1 MHFFN
6 DLLKNY
12 GFNTGL
18 SEILSIGIV
27 ILLLTVSV
35 VVVHFISK
43 KIILS
48 LIAKYIKKNRF
59 EWDNVLL
66 ERKVFHKLLRI
77 IPVVM
82 VYTAAPVFGDFD
94 GVIKKAASIIIIL
107 ISIDGVNA
115 TLDAILDIYNLFP
128 VSKVRPIKGLLQ
140 VAKIVFYIVMGI
152 LVIAIFLEKE
162 PIILLSGIGA
172 MTAVFSLVF
181 KDSILGLVAGIQ
193 LSSNDMLRIGDW
205 IQMTKFGADGNVI
218 DISLNTVKVQNFDKT
233 ISTIP
238 AYSLISDSFKN
249 WRGMREA
256 GGRRIKRA
264 IYIDTT
270 SIRFCTDEMIERFK
284 KINCLKNYIMN
295 KEKEIDR
302 YNKKY
307 NVTGDM
313 LINGRRLTNVGT
325 YRAYIKYY
333 LKNHPNIHQG
343 MLQIV
348 RQLQPGEYGLPL
360 EIYAFTN
367 DTDWVNYEAIQS
379 DIFDHIIAVAPEFGL
394 RLFQYPTGHDL
405 KTWVDADDK

>member
-1 MHFFN
+1 M
-6 DLLKNY
+6 D
-12 GFNTGL
+12 
-18 SEILSIGIV
+18 
-27 ILLLTVSV
+27 
-35 VVVHFISK
+35 
-43 KIILS
+43 
-48 LIAKYIKKNRF
+48 
-59 EWDNVLL
+59 
-66 ERKVFHKLLRI
+66 
-77 IPVVM
+77 
-82 VYTAAPVFGDFD
+82 
-94 GVIKKAASIIIIL
+94 
-107 ISIDGVNA
+107 
-115 TLDAILDIYNLFP
+115 
-128 VSKVRPIKGLLQ
+128 
-140 VAKIVFYIVMGI
+140 
-152 LVIAIFLEKE
+152 
-162 PIILLSGIGA
+162 
-172 MTAVFSLVF
+172 
-181 KDSILGLVAGIQ
+181 
-193 LSSNDMLRIGDW
+193 SNDKIR
-205 IQMTKFGADGNVI
+205 ADGNVI

-233 ISTIP
+233 IVTIP
-238 AYSLISDSFKN
+238 AYSFITDSFKN

-379 DIFDHIIAVAPEFGL
+379 DIFDHIIAVARSLG
-394 RLFQYPTGHDL
+394 
-405 KTWVDADDK
+405 